1 MRLTASRGPD
11 RAKLL
16 LGKRRALTRDERE
29 QERTDGDE
37 QAEEVD
43 DRQLER
49 ACLPAGSNP
58 WRRRREVRQLLP
70 QEHRYLRWGDE
81 HELRAERV
89 RQEAC
94 WGGGSGHGNF
104 DSPPRWD
111 ARHPSFGGS
120 RSHGPRRR
128 EMRARGLEPPRAL
141 AQRVLNPSRLPVP
154 PHPRRYPRISRG
166 RFEDSAAG

>member
-58 WRRRREVRQLLP
+58 WRRRSR
-70 QEHRYLRWGDE
+70 
-81 HELRAERV
+81 ELRFSAAVGREASLIRGISVSWPAQARNAGERTRTSKGASPTGPKPV
-89 RQEAC
+89 ASTSSATPAGDSRIAPRGLSDAIARAGLRAVPRLVPGGYARKVTPGGQEA
-94 WGGGSGHGNF
+94 G
-104 DSPPRWD
+104 
-111 ARHPSFGGS
+111 
-120 RSHGPRRR
+120 
-128 EMRARGLEPPRAL
+128 
-141 AQRVLNPSRLPVP
+141 
-154 PHPRRYPRISRG
+154 
-166 RFEDSAAG
+166 